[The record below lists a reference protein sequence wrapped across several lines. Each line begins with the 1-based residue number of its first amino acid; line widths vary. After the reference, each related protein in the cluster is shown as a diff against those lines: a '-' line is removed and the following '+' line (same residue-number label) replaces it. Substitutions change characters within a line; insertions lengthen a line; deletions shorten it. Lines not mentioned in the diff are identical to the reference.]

1 MAQTEKESDVGT
13 TTLDIKQND
22 VVIVLR
28 PDEDDGFEIAQTI
41 ITPVTQDKIKLF
53 ELSMVGIMMISLLE
67 FLSDKEEIVEEYQKF
82 IFDNCGENIM
92 AVKEQLDIGDE
103 DLQQFGSSSS
113 NIKYH

>member
-28 PDEDDGFEIAQTI
+28 PDEDDSFEIAQTVV
-41 ITPVTQDKIKLF
+41 TPVTQDKIKLF
-53 ELSMVGIMMISLLE
+53 ELSMIGIMMISILE
-67 FLSDKEEIVEEYQKF
+67 FLSEREEFVEEYQKF

-103 DLQQFGSSSS
+103 DLQQFGLSST

>member
-13 TTLDIKQND
+13 TALDIKQND

-28 PDEDDGFEIAQTI
+28 PDEDDSFQIAQTI

-53 ELSMVGIMMISLLE
+53 ELSMIGIMMISILE
-67 FLSDKEEIVEEYQKF
+67 FLADKEEIVEEYQKF
-82 IFDNCGENIM
+82 ILDNCGENIM

-103 DLQQFGSSSS
+103 DQQQFGSSSS